1 MAIAGIFKHIN
12 SFIQPGFILDMMV
25 KTMVLYVVSVYMSY
39 AVEKLFAS
47 LPYFSDD
54 VEQECTTTKNE
65 AKIKPGS
72 IKKLK
77 NIVCTK
83 LETTDELKKWIQVLV
98 QIAVCAPLAFILRAV
113 VEYLGNKYDFLD
125 EVMSPKS
132 AAGAGLIAGMAFFM
146 NQPTLKNRM
155 AALSLGLQ

>member
-54 VEQECTTTKNE
+54 VTED
-65 AKIKPGS
+65 
-72 IKKLK
+72 
-77 NIVCTK
+77 
-83 LETTDELKKWIQVLV
+83 ETTDRLKKWIQVLV

-132 AAGAGLIAGMAFFM
+132 AAGAGLIAGMAFFLR
-146 NQPTLKNRM
+146 QKKLSKRM
-155 AALSLGLQ
+155 GELNLGFESINKEW

>member
-54 VEQECTTTKNE
+54 VTED
-65 AKIKPGS
+65 
-72 IKKLK
+72 
-77 NIVCTK
+77 
-83 LETTDELKKWIQVLV
+83 ETTDRLKKWIQVLV

-155 AALSLGLQ
+155 AALNLGFTVKEW